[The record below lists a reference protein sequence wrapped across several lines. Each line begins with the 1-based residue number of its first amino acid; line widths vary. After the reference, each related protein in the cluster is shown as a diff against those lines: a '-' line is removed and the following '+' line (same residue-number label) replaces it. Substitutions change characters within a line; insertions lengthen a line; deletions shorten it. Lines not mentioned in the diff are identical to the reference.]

1 MSAAAAPS
9 TGTTLATLARVNLLR
24 WLRGRLLW
32 VNVIIGM
39 LPFVVSFL
47 LRGMG
52 SFEAVQVV
60 QFLVL
65 ALLPPLFVASSL
77 GEELEERTM
86 TYLWSRPIPRWAV
99 VVGKLISLAPLATL
113 LLVAGQVL
121 AHLWWFRA
129 PPPAQQVIALA
140 AGAMAISAMSSGLA
154 TLVPRHAM
162 ALSIV
167 YLVIFDLSL
176 GAIPASINNISIT
189 HQVSLL
195 SEAGGPVFKP
205 ALTIALITAAW
216 LAIGM
221 WRIRRVEA

>member
-1 MSAAAAPS
+1 MSGPS
-9 TGTTLATLARVNLLR
+9 TGTQLATLARVNLLR
-24 WLRGRLLW
+24 FVRGRSLW
-32 VNVIIGM
+32 VSVIIGL

-52 SFEAVQVV
+52 SFEAVEVV

-65 ALLPPLFVASSL
+65 ALLPPLFVAASL

-113 LLVAGQVL
+113 LLVTGQVL
-121 AHLWWFRA
+121 AHLWWFGK
-129 PPPAQQVIALA
+129 PPTGQQIVALA
-140 AGAMAISAMSSGLA
+140 AGAMAISAMSAGLA

-195 SEAGGPVFKP
+195 SEPGAPLAKATV
-205 ALTIALITAAW
+205 TITAIAALW

-221 WRIRRVEA
+221 WRIRRIEA